1 MCSKQANTESQKIMS
16 DFDMGQ
22 TVTDGRKSTT
32 GDWHTLTLD
41 LTGDIVG
48 CDQDLV
54 HLLGSQADVLIGKPV
69 RTFIPGIPFSAKT
82 PGYNFAYAIVHGGNG
97 AGVRRTVRMS
107 DGHGVLV
114 DTALLSRNIKGHRS
128 IELKLRPLFLQT
140 DGTS

>member
-1 MCSKQANTESQKIMS
+1 MI
-16 DFDMGQ
+16 DFDNGQ
-22 TVTDGRKSTT
+22 TANDGPNSAP
-32 GDWHTLTLD
+32 GDWHTLTLA

-82 PGYNFAYAIVHGGNG
+82 PGYNFAYAIVHGVKG
-97 AGVRRTVRMS
+97 ARVRRTVRTS

-114 DTALLSRNIKGHRS
+114 DTSLLSRNIKGHRS
-128 IELKLRPLFLQT
+128 IELKLRPSCLRT
-140 DGTS
+140 DGAC